1 MPLWTVLNRPLPCG
15 RCNRRI
21 RAGEP
26 ALKLSFRRAP
36 HVALWRCIDCA
47 GAPPPDVVAA
57 AESDAVALA
66 SAPLWTRLAAI
77 ARNALPDWKTQQ
89 TGDDDA

>member
-26 ALKLSFRRAP
+26 ALKLSFRRSP
-36 HVALWRCIDCA
+36 HVALWRCVDCA
-47 GAPPPDVVAA
+47 GAPPPDVVV
-57 AESDAVALA
+57 AVEPVQSETLM
-66 SAPLWTRLAAI
+66 TRLATI
-77 ARNALPDWKTQQ
+77 VRRLPDWKSRQ
-89 TGDDDA
+89 TGDNDDA